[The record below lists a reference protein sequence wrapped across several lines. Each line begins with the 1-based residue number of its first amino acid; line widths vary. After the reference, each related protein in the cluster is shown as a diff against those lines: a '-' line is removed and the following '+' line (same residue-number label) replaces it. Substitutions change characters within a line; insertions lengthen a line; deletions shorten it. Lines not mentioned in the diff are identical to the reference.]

1 MLMVFL
7 MGVVMGM
14 FICMTMAV
22 GMLMRLVLGMFM
34 GMGMFMIM
42 GMIMGMAVRMTMG
55 VRVIVVV
62 VMMTH
67 GGHPYPCLCL
77 FSDDSR
83 DGICIDSCDF
93 AETTAPFNYPIRRVR
108 PVTC

>member
-14 FICMTMAV
+14 FICMIMAV

-34 GMGMFMIM
+34 S
-42 GMIMGMAVRMTMG
+42 MAVRMTMS

-67 GGHPYPCLCL
+67 GVHPYPCLCW
-77 FSDDSR
+77 FSDDSQ
-83 DGICIDSCDF
+83 DGICLDSCDF
-93 AETTAPFNYPIRRVR
+93 DETTAPFNYPILRMRS
-108 PVTC
+108 VTC